1 MDSNSSLSS
10 QFEKAQRVFNEIEE
24 SDLGCSCDEY
34 QTKLHGCIALLS
46 TCAVMV
52 RQLGIFSSNETIKD
66 LNTLDLRFL
75 LIDFYLGVLA
85 LKRTAITP
93 PTPSSSQES
102 TALTTTLSSSSS
114 NTQSSTRSPS
124 SRYNERL
131 AIVKDGMSFFD
142 TFLFSLEMHEA
153 LGEDDKKYVLD
164 PKAAFTMP
172 KDPALLRGEKIQR
185 FKRERALKE
194 KLRVLQ
200 AAVDEARKDS
210 GEKKSSSGNNKIGS
224 GEVDDFD
231 PELRDDDLYRELMM
245 TTIELCVQR
254 SVDEMRSAKDEIDM
268 LEQIAVM
275 EAARAPQQH
284 SSGSKGSDM
293 DARLDDLSQLRIKPD
308 TLLTKEGKPRQPFMI
323 TNTSKREEFQKGVF
337 RPGHNLPTMTVD
349 EFLENEFARGNVI
362 TGGGKMPEKV
372 VKEDLGE
379 EADDLETFK
388 ARAWD
393 DYKDANPKGW
403 GNRMN
408 KG

>member
-1 MDSNSSLSS
+1 MGNDESLST
-10 QFEKAQRVFNEIEE
+10 QFEKAQRSFNEIES

-34 QTKLHGCIALLS
+34 QSKLHSCLAMLS
-46 TCAVMV
+46 SCAVMV
-52 RQLGIFSSNETIKD
+52 RQLGIFSSNETIQD

-85 LKRTAITP
+85 LKRTSVTP
-93 PTPSSSQES
+93 TSSTS
-102 TALTTTLSSSSS
+102 TALAINHNNSSAKYS
-114 NTQSSTRSPS
+114 
-124 SRYNERL
+124 ERL
-131 AIVKDGMSFFD
+131 AILKDGMSYFD
-142 TFLFSLEMHEA
+142 TFLFNLEMHEA
-153 LGEDDKKYVLD
+153 LGENDKKYILD
-164 PKAAFTMP
+164 PRNAFLLP
-172 KDPALLRGEKIQR
+172 KDPTLLRGEKIER

-210 GEKKSSSGNNKIGS
+210 GDKKKGDRDANMLGSSG
-224 GEVDDFD
+224 ETDDFE
-231 PELRDDDLYRELMM
+231 PELRDDDLYRDLML
-245 TTIELCVQR
+245 TTIEFCIQK

-275 EAARAPQQH
+275 EAARTPQQA
-284 SSGSKGSDM
+284 SGSMSSANA
-293 DARLDDLSQLRIKPD
+293 DATLDDLSQLRIKPD
-308 TLLTKEGKPRQPFMI
+308 TLLTRDGKPRQPFMI

-362 TGGGKMPEKV
+362 KGGGKMPEKI